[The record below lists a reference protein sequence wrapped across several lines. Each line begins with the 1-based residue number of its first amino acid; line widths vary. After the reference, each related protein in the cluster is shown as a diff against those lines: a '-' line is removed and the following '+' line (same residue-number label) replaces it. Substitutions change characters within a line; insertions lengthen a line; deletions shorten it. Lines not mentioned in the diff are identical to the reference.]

1 MQIESQND
9 DLILILGDKMM
20 STQLI
25 RLVYASK
32 ATFKPFAA
40 DQGIDKNVAS
50 ILATARRENKR
61 NNLVGALYYGNGCFF
76 QCLEGTREAIDAL
89 YAKLQ
94 KDPRHTQLQILS
106 TQPISQIGFSSWEMK
121 YATIDQEVRSF
132 LRRHQM
138 GKFDPYRFTPDMSAE
153 LVDLLQ
159 SADEGINEA
168 QLAAANVHRGGVSMK
183 VLWITNLISIALAAF
198 VTQWVLNS

>member
-1 MQIESQND
+1 
-9 DLILILGDKMM
+9 M

-121 YATIDQEVRSF
+121 YATID
-132 LRRHQM
+132 
-138 GKFDPYRFTPDMSAE
+138 
-153 LVDLLQ
+153 
-159 SADEGINEA
+159 
-168 QLAAANVHRGGVSMK
+168 
-183 VLWITNLISIALAAF
+183 
-198 VTQWVLNS
+198 

>member
-1 MQIESQND
+1 MATE
-9 DLILILGDKMM
+9 
-20 STQLI
+20 LI

-40 DQGIDKNVAS
+40 AHGIDKNVAS

-76 QCLEGTREAIDAL
+76 QCLEGSRETIDEL

-94 KDPRHTQLQILS
+94 KDPRHTRLQILS
-106 TQPISQIGFSSWEMK
+106 TQPITQIGFSSWEMK
-121 YATIDQEVRSF
+121 YATIDHAVRAF
-132 LRRHQM
+132 LRRNQLA
-138 GKFDPYRFTPDMSAE
+138 KFDPYRFSPDMSAE
-153 LVDLLQ
+153 LVELLQ
-159 SADEGINEA
+159 AADEGANEA
-168 QLAAANVHRGGVSMK
+168 QLAAASVHRGGVSMK
-183 VLWITNLISIALAAF
+183 VLWVTNLISMALAAF

>member
-1 MQIESQND
+1 
-9 DLILILGDKMM
+9 
-20 STQLI
+20 
-25 RLVYASK
+25 
-32 ATFKPFAA
+32 
-40 DQGIDKNVAS
+40 
-50 ILATARRENKR
+50 
-61 NNLVGALYYGNGCFF
+61 
-76 QCLEGTREAIDAL
+76 
-89 YAKLQ
+89 
-94 KDPRHTQLQILS
+94 
-106 TQPISQIGFSSWEMK
+106 
-121 YATIDQEVRSF
+121 
-132 LRRHQM
+132 M

>member
-1 MQIESQND
+1 
-9 DLILILGDKMM
+9 MM
-20 STQLI
+20 SAPLI

-32 ATFKPFAA
+32 ATFKPFNSA
-40 DQGIDKNVAS
+40 QGVDKNVAS

-76 QCLEGTREAIDAL
+76 QCLEGTREAIDEL

-94 KDPRHTQLQILS
+94 KDPRHTQLQVLS
-106 TQPISQIGFSSWEMK
+106 NQPISHIGFSSWEMK

-132 LRRHQM
+132 LRRHQL
-138 GKFDPYRFTPDMSAE
+138 GKFDPYRFTPEMSAE
-153 LVDLLQ
+153 LVGLLQ
-159 SADEGINEA
+159 AADEGISES
-168 QLAAANVHRGGVSMK
+168 QLAAAHVERTGVSMK